1 MLKMRKLIY
10 LLVITVVFSACDDSF
25 LDTAPN
31 DALSPSTFW
40 KTKKDLD
47 LALTGCYNGFE
58 SSGNIFYRDAG
69 SDNAYNNF
77 PWEGWTNIGNGILS
91 AADPGSSYYDFSTIN
106 KCNEFL
112 ANCDHA
118 TAVPEADR
126 AIYKAQV
133 RFLRAYK
140 YYTLTVNYGDVPLIL
155 ENFNHPEEAKVPRN
169 PQSEIRKFIE
179 DELKDIIDILPESY
193 SEADQG
199 KATKGAAQALL
210 MRYYLYFG
218 EHEEALATAKNITG
232 YSLFPTFEGLF
243 DPSNEQNNEVILS
256 VQYTPDLYNT
266 NYTPYLPN
274 SIGGWSSVVP
284 TQSLVDAFEMID
296 GKTIEEAKLVGE
308 YDPTNPYVNR
318 DPRLRASIIYPGQV
332 FAGNVY
338 RSIEEDSNDYFNK
351 ADNASK
357 TGYNYKKYNTFL
369 DINPDAPYWN
379 MGNDVFIF
387 RYAEVLLTIAEAKVE
402 LNEIDNE
409 LYEALDAVRERA
421 GMPKVNRVKYA
432 TQSTLRELVRNERR
446 VEFVMEGLRRD
457 DIIRWEIAEEVLNGN
472 LMGAKRGVVLETT
485 QPNGDYNVSMTQPE
499 NLIESRS
506 FEAPKNNL
514 LPIPQSAIDKNPK
527 LVPNNP
533 GY

>member
-1 MLKMRKLIY
+1 MFKMKKIIY
-10 LLVITVVFSACDDSF
+10 LIAITVVFSACEESF
-25 LDTAPN
+25 LDTAPH

-47 LALTGCYNGFE
+47 LAITGCYNEYQGF
-58 SSGNIFYRDAG
+58 SSILYRDCG

-91 AADPGSSYYDFSTIN
+91 AADPGASYYSFTTIN
-106 KCNEFL
+106 RCNEFL
-112 ANCDHA
+112 ENCDNA

-126 AIYKAQV
+126 TIYKAQA

-140 YYTLTVNYGDVPLIL
+140 YYNLTVNYGDVPLIT
-155 ENFNHPEEAKVPRN
+155 ENFDKPEDAKVPRN
-169 PQSEIRKFIE
+169 PQSEVRTFIE
-179 DELKDIIDILPESY
+179 DELNDIINILPETY
-193 SEADQG
+193 AEADQG

-218 EHEEALATAKNITG
+218 EYEDALTTANNISG
-232 YSLFPTFEGLF
+232 YSLFPSFNGLF
-243 DPSNEQNNEVILS
+243 DPSNEQNSEVILS
-256 VQYTPDLYNT
+256 VQHTPDLYQAD
-266 NYTPYLPN
+266 YTPYLPN

-296 GKTIEEAKLVGE
+296 GKTIEEAEAAGE
-308 YDPTNPYVNR
+308 YDPSNPFVNR
-318 DPRLRASIIYPGQV
+318 DPRLRASIVYPGQV
-332 FAGNVY
+332 FAENIY

-351 ADNASK
+351 ADNASR
-357 TGYNYKKYNTFL
+357 TGYNFKKYTTFMDL
-369 DINPDAPYWN
+369 NPSSPYWN

-402 LNEIDNE
+402 LDQIDSE
-409 LYEALDAVRERA
+409 LYNALNAVRERA
-421 GMPKVNRVKYA
+421 GMPQVDQTKYA
-432 TQSTLRELVRNERR
+432 TQASLRDLVRNERR
-446 VEFVMEGLRRD
+446 VEFAMEGLRRD
-457 DIIRWEIAEEVLNGN
+457 DVIRWEIAQDVLNGD

-485 QPNGDYNVSMTQPE
+485 QPNGDYNVSMTLPA

-506 FEAPKNNL
+506 FVAPKNNL
-514 LPIPQSAIDKNPK
+514 LPLPQSAIDKNPQ
-527 LVPNNP
+527 LEPNNT